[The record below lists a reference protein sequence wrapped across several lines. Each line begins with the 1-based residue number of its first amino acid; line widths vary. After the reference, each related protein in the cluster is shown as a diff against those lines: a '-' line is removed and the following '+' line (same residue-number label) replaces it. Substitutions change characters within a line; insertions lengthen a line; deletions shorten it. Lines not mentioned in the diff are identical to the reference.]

1 LILTLTINPA
11 IDRTVMVDKLV
22 FEDRGYILS
31 RGEVAGGRGVNASQV
46 VHALGGKTRA
56 VLTSGGAAGR
66 RMQESLARMGF
77 PYQAVPVRAESRVN
91 LTISDKHG
99 LTIKLNEVG
108 EKLDPDEV
116 RVVRDVVEA
125 QLSSDSRAPDRRSGF
140 KEAREGAASPVR
152 DGVRW
157 LMICGSLQPGV
168 PESFYRE
175 LIELARSRGVS
186 TMLDADGDALLRALE
201 AKPTVISP
209 NQAEA
214 ERLLGRAILTRTQSI
229 EAVERIHSMGPENVI
244 VSFGSRGAVAA
255 SSEGLFEALPPRVD
269 ALCPIGAGDALA
281 AAFVW
286 AMDKKKAF
294 YEALRWGVAAG
305 TATAI
310 LPGLSFPT
318 LQQVRAIYKQVE
330 VRPAR

>member
-1 LILTLTINPA
+1 MVAQGRYHVSLILTLTINPA

-56 VLTSGGAAGR
+56 VLTSGGAAGQ

-77 PYQAVPVRAESRVN
+77 PHHVVPVKAESRVN
-91 LTISDKHG
+91 LTVSDKHG

-108 EKLDPDEV
+108 EKLEPDEV
-116 RVVRDVVEA
+116 RVVRDVVEG
-125 QLSSDSRAPDRRSGF
+125 QLQ
-140 KEAREGAASPVR
+140 
-152 DGVRW
+152 GVRW

-168 PESFYRE
+168 PENFYCE
-175 LIELARSRGVS
+175 MIELARSRGVS
-186 TMLDADGDALLRALE
+186 TMLDADGDALLRAME

-214 ERLLGRAILTRTQSI
+214 ERLLGRAILTRSQSI

-244 VSFGSRGAVAA
+244 VSFGSRGAVGA
-255 SSEGLFEALPPRVD
+255 SADGMYEAVPPRVD

-286 AMDKKKAF
+286 ATDKKKTF
-294 YEALRWGVAAG
+294 FEALRWGVAAG
-305 TATAI
+305 TATAV
-310 LPGLSFPT
+310 LPGMSFPT